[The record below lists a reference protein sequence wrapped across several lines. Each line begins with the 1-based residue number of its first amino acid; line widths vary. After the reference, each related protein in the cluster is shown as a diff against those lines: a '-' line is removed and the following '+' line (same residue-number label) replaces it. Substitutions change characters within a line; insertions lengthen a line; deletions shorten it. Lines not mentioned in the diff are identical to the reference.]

1 MAPKRNS
8 SGKTW
13 KQHAAPHLKKALT
26 TASRTWKP
34 KNQRMNKAKVA
45 HLQKQRAD
53 INRKIKAEK
62 EKG

>member
-1 MAPKRNS
+1 MAPRRNS

-13 KQHAAPHLKKALT
+13 KQHAAPYLQRALR
-26 TASRTWKP
+26 TASKTWKP
-34 KNQRMNKAKVA
+34 KSQRTNKQRVA
-45 HLQKQRAD
+45 HLQKQRAE